1 VEIFVDFGL
10 FEILAVTGLAS
21 LGKAIYR
28 RPFAKWAVLFL
39 SIAAPAALLFLA
51 SGEVLRWT
59 AALALGTSL
68 INVVALIGLT
78 RAPASGVERVEPG
91 PTLLHTDH
99 KRP

>member
-1 VEIFVDFGL
+1 MEIFVDFGL

-28 RPFAKWAVLFL
+28 RPFAKWAALCL

-51 SGEVLRWT
+51 PGELLRWI

-78 RAPASGVERVEPG
+78 RAPASGLQRAQAGTPAA
-91 PTLLHTDH
+91 P
-99 KRP
+99 